1 MKKIFSMKSLQV
13 NIDLFK
19 FLRWYSHSIGVCF
32 FILKV
37 SPEQRPYEDAFQLY
51 LYCNKERELPE

>member
-19 FLRWYSHSIGVCF
+19 FLRRYSHSIGVF

-37 SPEQRPYEDAFQLY
+37 SPEQRPYEGAF
-51 LYCNKERELPE
+51 